1 MGEYVSKHNFNI
13 LVYIENSF
21 FFYTETLRK
30 SMRYK
35 LETPLIAKA
44 KPFFFVLFYASDVSI
59 KCGMYIIM
67 LFI

>member
-1 MGEYVSKHNFNI
+1 MFQNTTSIFLFTSKMP
-13 LVYIENSF
+13 V
-21 FFYTETLRK
+21 FFYTETLGK
-30 SMRYK
+30 TMRYK

-44 KPFFFVLFYASDVSI
+44 KPFFVFLFYASDVSI